1 MALTELSE
9 CLEVRM
15 FELKHAVP
23 GCSFNNINLSYQRQL
38 RNIITVVKKFS
49 KEYLLVVN
57 II

>member
-1 MALTELSE
+1 MATELSE